1 MLKAKKFLKTVKH
14 MRTDENCEYGNCPMA
29 VKEENYSSCLMIA
42 SENTPDD
49 WKIKKILKAVKK
61 ARKRKC

>member
-1 MLKAKKFLKTVKH
+1 MKAKKFLKIVKH
-14 MRTDENCEYGNCPMA
+14 ACTEENCESGKCPMA
-29 VKEENYSSCLMIA
+29 VKEDNYSSCLMIA

-61 ARKRKC
+61 ARKRLC

>member
-14 MRTDENCEYGNCPMA
+14 MCTDENCEYGKCPMA

-49 WKIKKILKAVKK
+49 WRIKKILKAVKK

>member
-1 MLKAKKFLKTVKH
+1 MLNAKKFLKTVKH
-14 MRTDENCEYGNCPMA
+14 MCTDENCEYGKCPMA
-29 VKEENYSSCLMIA
+29 VKEENYTSCLMIA
-42 SENTPDD
+42 SENIPDG